1 MKVIYLHVVRALIP
15 WAVFCTFQCRAMHV
29 KFKYFIVNAI
39 KISLVLKYHIY
50 FVHCSVAKLCPTLCS
65 PMDCSTPASL
75 FFTVSYSLSTESVML
90 FNHLILRHPF
100 LLCLQSFPASGSFP
114 VSWLFTSSGQ
124 STGASPSVF
133 PMNVQG
139 WFPLG
144 LTGLIALLSKGLK
157 RVFSST
163 TIQKH
168 QFFGGQLSLWS
179 TLTFIHDYWKNHN
192 SDYTA
197 LCRQSDV
204 SAF

>member
-1 MKVIYLHVVRALIP
+1 
-15 WAVFCTFQCRAMHV
+15 
-29 KFKYFIVNAI
+29 
-39 KISLVLKYHIY
+39 
-50 FVHCSVAKLCPTLCS
+50 
-65 PMDCSTPASL
+65 
-75 FFTVSYSLSTESVML
+75 ML
-90 FNHLILRHPF
+90 FNHLILRHPP

-144 LTGLIALLSKGLK
+144 LTGLIALLSKGLR

-168 QFFGGQLSLWS
+168 QFFGAQLSLWS

-192 SDYTA
+192 SDYVA
-197 LCRQSDV
+197 LCRIVKVMSLLFNTLSRFV
-204 SAF
+204 IAFLPRSKHLLIYKNTISISIGLIS